1 MNNQEQLLTLK
12 ETLERLERQRNTY
25 QEQENCL
32 KEKLEKIRNEKR
44 SLNLLYHKMQE
55 IYSNLKLK
63 TLLEEENLNLYRY
76 ELSTDYAGTDT
87 IGYVLVKKGI
97 NPEIEYAGILNDLAI
112 NNLYYYGYVTE
123 DYYYRLAEELGID
136 IYDEET
142 VENSELADLEVSEYD
157 YSIELVTDY
166 SDLDIDIEKV
176 ERWD

>member
-44 SLNLLYHKMQE
+44 SLNLLYHKIQE
-55 IYSNLKLK
+55 IYSNLEIK
-63 TLLEEENLNLYRY
+63 TILEEEDLNLYRY
-76 ELSTDYAGTDT
+76 ELST
-87 IGYVLVKKGI
+87 GYVGMDTVRYVLIKKGVD
-97 NPEIEYAGILNDLAI
+97 PEVEYAGILNDLAI
-112 NNLYYYGYVTE
+112 DNLDSYGYMTE
-123 DYYYRLAEELGID
+123 DDYCCLAQELGID
-136 IYDEET
+136 LDDEET
-142 VENSELADLEVSEYD
+142 VENSELADLEASEYY

-166 SDLDIDIEKV
+166 SDLDIDIKKV

>member
-55 IYSNLKLK
+55 IYSNLEIK
-63 TLLEEENLNLYRY
+63 TILEEENLNLYRY
-76 ELSTDYAGTDT
+76 ELSTGYVGMDT
-87 IGYVLVKKGI
+87 VGYVLIKKGVD
-97 NPEIEYAGILNDLAI
+97 PEVEYAGILNDLAI
-112 NNLYYYGYVTE
+112 DNLESYGYTTE
-123 DYYYRLAEELGID
+123 DDYYCLAQELGID
-136 IYDEET
+136 LDDEEA
-142 VENSELADLEVSEYD
+142 VENSELADLEISEYD

-166 SDLDIDIEKV
+166 SDLDIDIKKV

>member
-1 MNNQEQLLTLK
+1 MNNQEQLLALK
-12 ETLERLERQRNTY
+12 ETMNRLENQIKTCE
-25 QEQENCL
+25 EQEEEL
-32 KEKLEKIRNEKR
+32 VTKLDSIKNER
-44 SLNLLYHKMQE
+44 SSLDNLLYKISD

-76 ELSTDYAGTDT
+76 ELSTDYVGTDT

-136 IYDEET
+136 IYDEEK

>member
-32 KEKLEKIRNEKR
+32 KEKLEKIRNEKS

-55 IYSNLKLK
+55 IYSNLEIKAI
-63 TLLEEENLNLYRY
+63 LEEEDLNLYRY
-76 ELSTDYAGTDT
+76 KLSTEYVGTDT
-87 IGYVLVKKGI
+87 VGYVLIKKGVD
-97 NPEIEYAGILNDLAI
+97 PEVEYADILNDLAI
-112 NNLYYYGYVTE
+112 DNLNSYGYTTE
-123 DYYYRLAEELGID
+123 DDYYCLAQELGID
-136 IYDEET
+136 LDDEEA

>member
-1 MNNQEQLLTLK
+1 MNNQEQLLALK
-12 ETLERLERQRNTY
+12 ETMNRLESQIKTCE
-25 QEQENCL
+25 EQEEEL
-32 KEKLEKIRNEKR
+32 VTKLDSIKNER
-44 SLNLLYHKMQE
+44 SSLDNLLYKISD

-63 TLLEEENLNLYRY
+63 TLLEEENLNLYGY

-166 SDLDIDIEKV
+166 SNLDIDIEKV

>member
-32 KEKLEKIRNEKR
+32 KEKLEKIRNEKS

-55 IYSNLKLK
+55 IYSNLEIK
-63 TLLEEENLNLYRY
+63 TILEEENLNLYRY
-76 ELSTDYAGTDT
+76 ELSTGYVGMDT
-87 IGYVLVKKGI
+87 VGYVLIKKGVD
-97 NPEIEYAGILNDLAI
+97 PEVEYAGILNDLAI
-112 NNLYYYGYVTE
+112 DNLDSYGYTTE
-123 DYYYRLAEELGID
+123 DDYYCLTQELGID
-136 IYDEET
+136 LDDEEA
-142 VENSELADLEVSEYD
+142 VENSELADLKISEYD

>member
-32 KEKLEKIRNEKR
+32 KEKLEKIRNEKS

-55 IYSNLKLK
+55 IYSNLEIKAI
-63 TLLEEENLNLYRY
+63 LEEEDLNLYRY
-76 ELSTDYAGTDT
+76 KLSTEYVGTDT
-87 IGYVLVKKGI
+87 VGYVLIKKGVD
-97 NPEIEYAGILNDLAI
+97 PEVEYADILNDLAI
-112 NNLYYYGYVTE
+112 DNLNSYGYTTE
-123 DYYYRLAEELGID
+123 DDYYCLAQELEID
-136 IYDEET
+136 LDDEEA

>member
-55 IYSNLKLK
+55 IYSNLEIK
-63 TLLEEENLNLYRY
+63 TILEEEDLNLYRY
-76 ELSTDYAGTDT
+76 KLSTEYVGMDT
-87 IGYVLVKKGI
+87 VGYVLIKKGI
-97 NPEIEYAGILNDLAI
+97 NPEVEYADILNDLAI
-112 NNLYYYGYVTE
+112 DNLDSYGYTTE
-123 DYYYRLAEELGID
+123 DDYYCLAQELGID
-136 IYDEET
+136 LDDEEA
-142 VENSELADLEVSEYD
+142 VENSELADLKISGYD

>member
-1 MNNQEQLLTLK
+1 MNNQEQLFTLK

-55 IYSNLKLK
+55 IYSNLEIK
-63 TLLEEENLNLYRY
+63 TILEEGNLELYRY
-76 ELSTDYAGTDT
+76 KLSTEYVGTDT
-87 IGYVLVKKGI
+87 VGYVLIKKGI
-97 NPEIEYAGILNDLAI
+97 NPEVEYADILNDLAI
-112 NNLYYYGYVTE
+112 DNLDSYGYTTE
-123 DYYYRLAEELGID
+123 DEYYCLAQELGID
-136 IYDEET
+136 LDDEEA
-142 VENSELADLEVSEYD
+142 VENSDLAGLEPSEYY

>member
-12 ETLERLERQRNTY
+12 ETLERLERQRNTH

-32 KEKLEKIRNEKR
+32 KEKLEKIRNEKS

-55 IYSNLKLK
+55 IYSNLEIK
-63 TLLEEENLNLYRY
+63 TILEEENLELYRY
-76 ELSTDYAGTDT
+76 KLSTEYVGTDT
-87 IGYVLVKKGI
+87 VGYVLIKKGI
-97 NPEIEYAGILNDLAI
+97 NPEVEYADILNDLAI
-112 NNLYYYGYVTE
+112 DNLNSYGYATE
-123 DYYYRLAEELGID
+123 NDYYCLAQGLGID
-136 IYDEET
+136 LDDEEA
-142 VENSELADLEVSEYD
+142 VENSELADLETSDYD

>member
-55 IYSNLKLK
+55 IYSNLEIK
-63 TLLEEENLNLYRY
+63 TILEEENLNLYRY
-76 ELSTDYAGTDT
+76 ELSTRYVGMDT
-87 IGYVLVKKGI
+87 VGYVLIKKGVD
-97 NPEIEYAGILNDLAI
+97 PEVEYADILNDLAI
-112 NNLYYYGYVTE
+112 DNLNSYGYMTE
-123 DYYYRLAEELGID
+123 DDYYCLAQELGID
-136 IYDEET
+136 LDDEEA

-166 SDLDIDIEKV
+166 SDLDINVEKI

>member
-25 QEQENCL
+25 QEQEKCL

-44 SLNLLYHKMQE
+44 SLNFLYHKMQE
-55 IYSNLKLK
+55 IYSNLEIK
-63 TLLEEENLNLYRY
+63 TILEEEGLNLYRY
-76 ELSTDYAGTDT
+76 ELSTGYAGMDT
-87 IGYVLVKKGI
+87 IGYVLIKK
-97 NPEIEYAGILNDLAI
+97 EIDPKVEYAGILNNLAI
-112 NNLYYYGYVTE
+112 DNLESYGYTTKD
-123 DYYYRLAEELGID
+123 DYYCLAQELGINLD
-136 IYDEET
+136 DEEA
-142 VENSELADLEVSEYD
+142 VENSELADLEVSEYN

>member
-55 IYSNLKLK
+55 IYSNLEIK
-63 TLLEEENLNLYRY
+63 TILEEENLNLYRY
-76 ELSTDYAGTDT
+76 ELSTGYVSMDT
-87 IGYVLVKKGI
+87 VGYVLIKKGAD
-97 NPEIEYAGILNDLAI
+97 PEVEYAGILNNLAI
-112 NNLYYYGYVTE
+112 DNLESYGYTTE
-123 DYYYRLAEELGID
+123 DDYHCLAQELGID
-136 IYDEET
+136 LDDEEA